1 MSESE
6 NLRSRVSEQIREGI
20 VSGTLAP
27 GSRINE
33 SRLSITYGISR
44 TPLREALFTV
54 ERLGLLHS
62 DPRRGF
68 FVTKLSAR
76 EVRELYPLGR
86 ALDLL
91 AVRTAGQVPAAVIEQ
106 LVATNSEFRAVSDQP
121 EAARLADRRFH
132 RTIVDRCPNR
142 RLLGMLE
149 SVQSG
154 MERYER
160 LYMSDARDIER
171 SAREHDEMIDAF
183 RHDRLDRVERVL
195 GRAWEYSVRR
205 LLIALGDPP

>member
-1 MSESE
+1 
-6 NLRSRVSEQIREGI
+6 
-20 VSGTLAP
+20 
-27 GSRINE
+27 
-33 SRLSITYGISR
+33 
-44 TPLREALFTV
+44 
-54 ERLGLLHS
+54 
-62 DPRRGF
+62 
-68 FVTKLSAR
+68 
-76 EVRELYPLGR
+76 
-86 ALDLL
+86 
-91 AVRTAGQVPAAVIEQ
+91 
-106 LVATNSEFRAVSDQP
+106 
-121 EAARLADRRFH
+121 
-132 RTIVDRCPNR
+132 
-142 RLLGMLE
+142 MLE